1 MAVIQARIYEIQIR
15 AVVLEGDSLKGK
27 DLGTPWN
34 SGRWGRKEGDKIPEL
49 AVWFLKTRHEKEEE
63 KVWGEDNESS

>member
-15 AVVLEGDSLKGK
+15 AVVLEGDSLEEK

-49 AVWFLKTRHEKEEE
+49 AV
-63 KVWGEDNESS
+63 